1 LVGGEE
7 KKSLFGKAVTKNVN
21 WLKCEGGE
29 NVRQGVALPPFLI
42 GIEKH
47 C

>member
-1 LVGGEE
+1 MVGGEE
-7 KKSLFGKAVTKNVN
+7 KRSLFRKAVTKNVN
-21 WLKCEGGE
+21 WLKCAGGE
-29 NVRQGVALPPFLI
+29 TAQKGVALPPSLI